1 MPIVLGGKRAKAG
14 RGGKPPSVHA
24 ILLGAL
30 GALLRL
36 YGIATI
42 AVIFDLPGLVADS
55 LRLLAED
62 VAGKGGLEALAGLA
76 AAIGRPL
83 IELGPLGLLLVAS
96 GILAWLFGGKLL
108 DRGWK
113 AITARWSRRARLALL
128 FFNALGTAL
137 WIIGLVALAYP
148 FVSAYIRG
156 ALGGVNGYLTALVST
171 AKSVHIALIAF
182 SISAL
187 TPALAGAIHA
197 TQSWGRRGR
206 MAAILL
212 SLGGL
217 IYGVNAIIVYA
228 AWRHFA
234 STVLERMPHIHGLN
248 LASVVTPQ
256 LAALILR
263 GLAGIISMF
272 TIYLRVAMVA
282 YLMWL
287 VGFIA
292 AWLDYWRASRGTKGR
307 LRGPV

>member
-1 MPIVLGGKRAKAG
+1 MPLIVGKPRGKEG
-14 RGGKPPSVHA
+14 REKKPPSIHA

-42 AVIFDLPGLVADS
+42 AVIFDLPGLIADS
-55 LRLLAED
+55 LRLLADE
-62 VAGKGGLEALAGLA
+62 VAGKGGIEALTGLA
-76 AAIGRPL
+76 AAVARP
-83 IELGPLGLLLVAS
+83 IVALGPLGLLLVAS

-113 AITARWSRRARLALL
+113 AITGRWSRRARLALL

-148 FVSAYIRG
+148 FIAAYIRG
-156 ALGGVNGYLTALVST
+156 ALGGANSYLEALVST
-171 AKSVHIALIAF
+171 AKTVHIALIAF

-187 TPALAGAIHA
+187 TPAIAGAIHA
-197 TQSWGRRGR
+197 TQSWGKRGR
-206 MAAILL
+206 LAALLL

-228 AWRHFA
+228 AWRSFA
-234 STVLERMPHIHGLN
+234 SSVLARLPHTHGLN
-248 LASVVTPQ
+248 IAAVITPQ
-256 LAALILR
+256 LAAMILR

-272 TIYLRVAMVA
+272 TLYLRIAMLA

-292 AWLDYWRASRGTKGR
+292 AWLDYLLASRGMKGR